1 VAVHFTS
8 ETKSTKLYDLRL
20 HRLEQLTSSMVE
32 CQASMVQILQDQS
45 ARLERI
51 GKRLD
56 RIEKQQTLI
65 LDDLGFIKTILTARE

>member
-1 VAVHFTS
+1 
-8 ETKSTKLYDLRL
+8 
-20 HRLEQLTSSMVE
+20 MVE
-32 CQASMVQILQDQS
+32 SQASMVQILQDQS

-51 GKRLD
+51 GKRLDSIEERLD

>member
-1 VAVHFTS
+1 
-8 ETKSTKLYDLRL
+8 
-20 HRLEQLTSSMVE
+20 MVE

-65 LDDLGFIKTILTARE
+65 LDDLGFIKTILTVRE